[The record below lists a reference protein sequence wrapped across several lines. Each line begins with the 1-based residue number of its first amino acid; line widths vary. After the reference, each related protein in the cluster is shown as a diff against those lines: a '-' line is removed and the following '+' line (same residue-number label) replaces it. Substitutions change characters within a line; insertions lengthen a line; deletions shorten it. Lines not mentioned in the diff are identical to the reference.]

1 MTVLVFESAIDELR
15 NLNGVGARAHL
26 VTEAG
31 VHQHHGSL
39 GEQTQV
45 RGSSFAG
52 GHVQRERNIDRYPIE
67 AVCFGRFYLGK
78 RKQGRDI
85 YMASRPFSLEK
96 DRLIERDDRS
106 SLRVR
111 Y

>member
-1 MTVLVFESAIDELR
+1 M
-15 NLNGVGARAHL
+15 
-26 VTEAG
+26 
-31 VHQHHGSL
+31 
-39 GEQTQV
+39 
-45 RGSSFAG
+45 
-52 GHVQRERNIDRYPIE
+52 
-67 AVCFGRFYLGK
+67 FYLGK
-78 RKQGRDI
+78 RKQGRDT